1 MHLAHKA
8 HGTATA
14 AVEWDVLEPLE
25 TEPPPASPP
34 RASRSPLFTRGGVPG
49 FRSPHN
55 FQKDVPNHVPL
66 CMSVVIFVIIFVKV
80 TICRMRFG
88 IGGASVLER

>member
-25 TEPPPASPP
+25 TEPPPRFA
-34 RASRSPLFTRGGVPG
+34 AQG
-49 FRSPHN
+49 FQVAAIH
-55 FQKDVPNHVPL
+55 K
-66 CMSVVIFVIIFVKV
+66 
-80 TICRMRFG
+80 G
-88 IGGASVLER
+88 GGARF